1 MLIRQEAEKS
11 PTSSVMNFKHLSI
24 WQEFELLQLEET
36 FTVKDVH
43 RSKSNFVPVKC
54 NWLLTAGVRQRELL
68 GVINKQPTMR
78 PMCPGMLVEMEESV
92 RNSSLDL

>member
-11 PTSSVMNFKHLSI
+11 PSSVMNFKHLSI

-54 NWLLTAGVRQRELL
+54 NWLLTAGVRQQELL

-78 PMCPGMLVEMEESV
+78 PMCAGMLVEMEESV
-92 RNSSLDL
+92 RNSSLAL